1 MDDVMPDLPPDHGE
15 ALLDP
20 DFDDGD
26 GWLPDW
32 LHQHPRDTSLD
43 DWI

>member
-1 MDDVMPDLPPDHGE
+1 MDDIDPDPDGG
-15 ALLDP
+15 AAGLDP
-20 DFDDGD
+20 DFDDA

-32 LHQHPRDTSLD
+32 LPQHPRDTSLD

>member
-1 MDDVMPDLPPDHGE
+1 MDDVMPDDDDDAG
-15 ALLDP
+15 LDP
-20 DFDDGD
+20 DFDDA

-32 LHQHPRDTSLD
+32 LPSHRRDTSLD